1 MDAKLHVPIVTLSI
15 KDNANLIKLLNDGF
29 KRSVYWNNYQIIPA
43 KVIEKV
49 KNIYELLS
57 APFPDVKRLFVLGY
71 VIAANDANNEV

>member
-1 MDAKLHVPIVTLSI
+1 MDAKLHVPVVTLSI

-57 APFPDVKRLFVLGY
+57 APFPDVKKIICSWLCY
-71 VIAANDANNEV
+71 CCK